1 MKQPIYIILTLC
13 LALSS
18 CGMTD
23 VWKDWENEGTM
34 SEDRL
39 RPSEVKALLCSGD
52 GWKMTYEG
60 TTFFFQFTEGWNVTS
75 DTDETMLQSAVETDY
90 YLDYEGEDRVLL
102 TIVGNG
108 MLQYLSENTESTLVI
123 TSYSDSEIRATGQE
137 NGLEM
142 ILTPAT
148 TAEMQQAQEAK
159 RQAIIAYNKA
169 QAVELL
175 ATSLSNGLLRNAS
188 SSGVIAHYTFTRD
201 DSNNWGINI
210 SYIEG
215 TTLTHESYTM
225 SVDTENDEN
234 AVLSIDGGLTVN
246 GTSIATIYYGYETGT
261 LSTNNT
267 GVTVDA
273 STSSDMLDMYNNSW
287 STHVVDR
294 SSICEAFSTLH
305 SAQLEFDDRSPRNIV
320 VCPGDSEA
328 GSWWYVMFHI
338 AASADDNTGRI
349 YFTNTGIELMFGNVG
364 DNDIEAAQTT
374 FKPLLDFC
382 FSEDGFYMYE
392 DSGYIYVV
400 SPTSN
405 LWFRMG

>member
-137 NGLEM
+137 NG
-142 ILTPAT
+142 
-148 TAEMQQAQEAK
+148 
-159 RQAIIAYNKA
+159 
-169 QAVELL
+169 
-175 ATSLSNGLLRNAS
+175 
-188 SSGVIAHYTFTRD
+188 
-201 DSNNWGINI
+201 
-210 SYIEG
+210 
-215 TTLTHESYTM
+215 
-225 SVDTENDEN
+225 
-234 AVLSIDGGLTVN
+234 
-246 GTSIATIYYGYETGT
+246 
-261 LSTNNT
+261 
-267 GVTVDA
+267 
-273 STSSDMLDMYNNSW
+273 
-287 STHVVDR
+287 
-294 SSICEAFSTLH
+294 
-305 SAQLEFDDRSPRNIV
+305 
-320 VCPGDSEA
+320 
-328 GSWWYVMFHI
+328 
-338 AASADDNTGRI
+338 
-349 YFTNTGIELMFGNVG
+349 
-364 DNDIEAAQTT
+364 
-374 FKPLLDFC
+374 
-382 FSEDGFYMYE
+382 
-392 DSGYIYVV
+392 
-400 SPTSN
+400 
-405 LWFRMG
+405 